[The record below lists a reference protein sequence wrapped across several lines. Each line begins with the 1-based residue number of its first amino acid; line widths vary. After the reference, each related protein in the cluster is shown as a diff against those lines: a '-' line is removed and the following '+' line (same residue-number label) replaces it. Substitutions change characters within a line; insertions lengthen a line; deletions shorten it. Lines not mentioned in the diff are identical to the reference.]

1 MRSLIDRVMTV
12 RVILPLL
19 IIYCHYVCS
28 AMSTCNSIH
37 KNTSIVIDG
46 PCPAGTVIS
55 PNHLPV
61 EFRCDYTSS
70 TTDTW
75 LPFWKTSLSKD
86 RFLQGGGVV
95 TSVSSASEG
104 QSGHSK
110 LTINATRLEISEY
123 IISVGCGF
131 CTLKECSVDLN
142 LGIVSEHQLTLLI
155 FGKSTHFGQ
164 PDKFYLI
171 FCNNL

>member
-1 MRSLIDRVMTV
+1 M
-12 RVILPLL
+12 
-19 IIYCHYVCS
+19 
-28 AMSTCNSIH
+28 
-37 KNTSIVIDG
+37 IDG
-46 PCPAGTVIS
+46 PCLAGTVIS
-55 PNHLPV
+55 PNNLPV

-70 TTDTW
+70 TIDTW

-95 TSVSSASEG
+95 TSVSSASEK

-110 LTINATRLEISEY
+110 LTINATGLKISEY

-142 LGIVSEHQLTLLI
+142 LGIVSEYPAI
-155 FGKSTHFGQ
+155 NSFN
-164 PDKFYLI
+164 I
-171 FCNNL
+171 W

>member
-1 MRSLIDRVMTV
+1 MICLIDRVMTV
-12 RVILPLL
+12 RVIL

-37 KNTSIVIDG
+37 KNTSIVING

-75 LPFWKTSLSKD
+75 LLFWKTKN

-95 TSVSSASEG
+95 TTVSSTSKD
-104 QSGHSK
+104 QSSHS
-110 LTINATRLEISEY
+110 INATRLKLSEY

-131 CTLKECSVDLN
+131 CTLD
-142 LGIVSEHQLTLLI
+142 
-155 FGKSTHFGQ
+155 
-164 PDKFYLI
+164 
-171 FCNNL
+171 